1 MPPMRL
7 PITIFLLVASMPAS
21 ASAQVG
27 HDPAR
32 SPYRT
37 LRYGQFIGITGGWF
51 GGSGGELEVAP
62 HGGTAFGIRYDA
74 FANGKLSLALA
85 ATRLGL
91 ERTIIDPSQ
100 PIATARTDT
109 VSQTTWIG
117 EAIVQF
123 NVTGGKT
130 WNRLAPYLSASM
142 GFALAARSPQDQSGF
157 RFRGKFALTPGIGTR
172 VYLAE
177 QVFLRLEAR
186 NLFWQV
192 TYPGSF
198 RTPPTTAPS
207 EPPVLAAPVKEWLG
221 NGWYSV
227 GLSVAFRRPF

>member
-1 MPPMRL
+1 MRL
-7 PITIFLLVASMPAS
+7 PVTILLLAMAGS
-21 ASAQVG
+21 ARTSAQVG

-51 GGSGGELEVAP
+51 GGSGGDLEVAP
-62 HGGTAFGIRYDA
+62 HRGRVLGIRYDV
-74 FANGKLSLALA
+74 FANGKISLALA
-85 ATRLGL
+85 ATRAGL
-91 ERTIIDPSQ
+91 TRTIIDPSQ

-117 EAIVQF
+117 EAILQF

-130 WNRLAPYLSASM
+130 WNRLAPFVSAGL
-142 GFALAARSPQDQSGF
+142 GFALASRTPEDESGF
-157 RFRGKFALTPGIGTR
+157 GFRGKFALTPGIGTR
-172 VYLAE
+172 IYLAE
-177 QVFLRLEAR
+177 QVYLRLEAR

-192 TYPGSF
+192 NYPGSF
-198 RTPPTTAPS
+198 RTPPSTAPS
-207 EPPVLAAPVKEWLG
+207 EPPVLAAPVKEWLS